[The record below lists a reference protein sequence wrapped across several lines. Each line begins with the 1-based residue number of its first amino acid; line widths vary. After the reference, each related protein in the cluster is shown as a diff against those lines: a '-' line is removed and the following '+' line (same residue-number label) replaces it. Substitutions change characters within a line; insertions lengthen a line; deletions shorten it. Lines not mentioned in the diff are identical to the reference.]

1 MKKIKSGDEVIVLQT
16 GETGIVDDYFDDSWI
31 IVKVGRKEL
40 RLSKDE
46 IRLIANDEI
55 PENAEDK
62 EAPQLELR
70 EKGIGLM
77 FKAINKLSGEFN
89 YFEIHFY
96 NHTHEILLIDYQYY
110 LDQTMQYG
118 FKKEVDR
125 YATILLH
132 EFKPDQLNDHPA
144 FLLKCWLKN
153 KKPAYQDEFE
163 KEIRLKAKQYFAKTE
178 SDEFKLNGYFTL
190 PFFSELPLFVE
201 PKQIEPGSEIN
212 EVGNKDI
219 DDHEIILKANMP
231 DSIDLHTENLFIDP
245 QKTDASE
252 ILSIQLK
259 AFEQFIEKAIR
270 FKLHKI
276 YVVHGLGKGVLKK
289 EIEKKLKEYPQ
300 VVSFNNHHS
309 PRFGFGATEIFLA

>member
-16 GETGIVDDYFDDSWI
+16 GETGIVDDYFDDDWI
-31 IVKVGRKEL
+31 IVKVGKKEL
-40 RLSKDE
+40 SLSIDE
-46 IRLIANDEI
+46 IRMIASEEI
-55 PENAEDK
+55 SENAEEK

-89 YFEIHFY
+89 YYEIHFY
-96 NHTHEILLIDYQYY
+96 NHTHEILLIDYQFY

-118 FKKEVDR
+118 FKKEADR
-125 YATILLH
+125 YTSILLH

-153 KKPAYQDEFE
+153 KKPIYQDEFE
-163 KEIRLKAKQYFAKTE
+163 KEIRLKPKQYFAKTE
-178 SDEFKLNGYFTL
+178 SVEFKQNGYFTL
-190 PFFSELPLFVE
+190 QFFSELPAYIL
-201 PKQIEPGSEIN
+201 PKQTGTKN
-212 EVGNKDI
+212 EMMENKNQDP
-219 DDHEIILKANMP
+219 DDHEIISKANMP

-270 FKLHKI
+270 YKLHKI

-300 VVSFNNHHS
+300 VVSFNNHHN
-309 PRFGFGATEIFLA
+309 PRFGFGATEIFLV

>member
-1 MKKIKSGDEVIVLQT
+1 MIVLQT

-40 RLSKDE
+40 NLSKDE
-46 IRLIANDEI
+46 IRLIASEET
-55 PENAEDK
+55 PENTEEK

-70 EKGIGLM
+70 ERGIGLI

-89 YFEIHFY
+89 YYEIHFY

-125 YATILLH
+125 YSTILLH

-190 PFFSELPLFVE
+190 QFFSELPLFVE
-201 PKQIEPGSEIN
+201 PKQIETSGEIN
-212 EVGNKDI
+212 EVENDDL
-219 DDHEIILKANMP
+219 DDHEIIVKANMP
-231 DSIDLHTENLFIDP
+231 DSIDLHTENLFIDS

-252 ILSIQLK
+252 ILAIQLK
-259 AFEQFIEKAIR
+259 TFEQFIEKAIR
-270 FKLHKI
+270 YKLHKI

-300 VVSFNNHHS
+300 VVSFNNHHN